1 MPFFLISSWGAFN
14 ILKSP
19 VTKEGSKRAEV
30 VSKTIEEAP
39 KVLSKTEPTK
49 KVKVTKK
56 KQKTKKEKKL
66 NQKPLEENSDASKVQ
81 AALITQFPVAFEK
94 ENEKEDVN
102 TLLKVDF
109 KKMSQYFHYY
119 FWQSLI
125 PVRNEPVKGL
135 NFDKA
140 GPNELIHIF
149 FLLCL
154 IFIFLKDSAL
164 IYLLA
169 AHVMLLPF
177 IGIIPAPFMSITWVS
192 DQHLYLVL
200 PGLIAFWMRVVDK
213 INFKYIA
220 ALPICFIVF
229 YSIKTFEATS
239 FYKNQFTF
247 YEKCLEYNPT
257 NVPIAYNLAFARA
270 INGDLIASQHIL
282 NETIDLSHSIPQ
294 MKKNIYYPYLIN
306 LYFMVNRAF
315 GIK

>member
-1 MPFFLISSWGAFN
+1 L
-14 ILKSP
+14 SP
-19 VTKEGSKRAEV
+19 LTKEGSKRADV
-30 VSKTIEEAP
+30 VSKTIEEELKGLP
-39 KVLSKTEPTK
+39 KTEPTK
-49 KVKVTKK
+49 NVKLTKK
-56 KQKTKKEKKL
+56 KQKPEKKKKL
-66 NQKPLEENSDASKVQ
+66 NPKTLEETSEANKVQ
-81 AALITQFPVAFEK
+81 AALITQLPLDYAK
-94 ENEKEDVN
+94 ENKKEYVN
-102 TLLKVDF
+102 TVLKVDL
-109 KKMSQYFHYY
+109 KKISQYLHYY

-154 IFIFLKDSAL
+154 IFIFIKDSAL

-220 ALPICFIVF
+220 ALPICFIFF

-270 INGDLIASQHIL
+270 INGDLIASQNIL